1 MNDCWGLSCNFPLI
15 NDFISF
21 NIFSYLNNSV
31 ILFVLFL
38 TQSLKESC
46 RPGLQLIFGLPTSHV
61 AKSSSPYAERWR
73 WGARRVR
80 HASPQEPKRFAW
92 SDGNWIFKMIQN
104 NVVMVKLTIWQFQ
117 CIYSNLRISNLQD
130 FPREHVPGPSISLV
144 SLEFA

>member
-21 NIFSYLNNSV
+21 NIFSYQSTTDIVCFIFNTKPKGILSAWTAINIRLTHQSCSKEFKSV
-31 ILFVLFL
+31 
-38 TQSLKESC
+38 C
-46 RPGLQLIFGLPTSHV
+46 RTVEVGCAPG
-61 AKSSSPYAERWR
+61 A
-73 WGARRVR
+73 